1 MQHLAFSCQDIFAT
15 GVALAARGFE
25 ALVVS
30 PNYYEDLGARFGLE
44 DAFLARLHDARI
56 LYDEDTNG
64 RYFQLYSRQ
73 RSSEV
78 FFEIVQREGGYD
90 GYGAAN
96 APFRVSAQ
104 KRSL

>member
-1 MQHLAFSCQDIFAT
+1 M
-15 GVALAARGFE
+15 
-25 ALVVS
+25 
-30 PNYYEDLGARFGLE
+30 
-44 DAFLARLHDARI
+44 
-56 LYDEDTNG
+56 NG

-78 FFEIVQREGGYD
+78 FFEIVQRDGGYD
-90 GYGAAN
+90 GYGAVN